1 MKVLEEDRCEQ
12 AAILFGFIQPYD
24 ARMAFES
31 QVLRYAEKV
40 FGKRNNYMVVQS
52 SEDDFS
58 LERKIAES
66 FVHNGIKG
74 IILWPVNND
83 PNRKFFTELSRQ
95 IPVVVVD
102 RLLEGADLPAVL
114 HDLYQAGSDVCEHML
129 SMLKHRRMLVL
140 MDNLKISPYE
150 DFTRGLQDQAKLLNR
165 FSDLTVLQL
174 PLTDLIR
181 QFNMGD
187 FSQVQA
193 YKTYIE
199 RIVKEGGYDVLFCL
213 QDELIDYTI
222 IATGLID
229 QLPKLQLGSLR
240 YPGANTRSQKYNE
253 SGVLEW
259 MVNPPKI
266 IELAADMVQQ
276 WVLTRHM
283 TKNVTRIKLELK
295 TK

>member
-1 MKVLEEDRCEQ
+1 
-12 AAILFGFIQPYD
+12 
-24 ARMAFES
+24 
-31 QVLRYAEKV
+31 
-40 FGKRNNYMVVQS
+40 
-52 SEDDFS
+52 
-58 LERKIAES
+58 
-66 FVHNGIKG
+66 
-74 IILWPVNND
+74 
-83 PNRKFFTELSRQ
+83 
-95 IPVVVVD
+95 
-102 RLLEGADLPAVL
+102 
-114 HDLYQAGSDVCEHML
+114 
-129 SMLKHRRMLVL
+129 MLVL

-283 TKNVTRIKLELK
+283 TKNVTRIKLELRQSK
-295 TK
+295 